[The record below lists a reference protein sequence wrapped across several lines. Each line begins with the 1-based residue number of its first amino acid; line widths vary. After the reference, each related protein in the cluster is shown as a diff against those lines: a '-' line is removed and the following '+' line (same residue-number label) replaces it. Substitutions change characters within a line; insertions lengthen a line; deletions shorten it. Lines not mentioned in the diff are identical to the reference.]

1 MFQTSIL
8 FKENI
13 EAKEKIV
20 VNQGGTSSGKTYS
33 ILQALFVLAMKESN
47 QVITVVGQD
56 VPNLKKGAYRDAKT
70 IYNSSEDMAKW
81 FRINETDK
89 TFRCLNGSMI
99 EFTSYKDE
107 QDAKSGKRD
116 YLFINEADG
125 IIFGIYWQLAMRTRK
140 KIFIDYNPS
149 SRFWV
154 HDQLIG
160 KEYVKLIISDHRHN
174 PFLSAEEHA
183 KIESIDDPDLF
194 DVYARGKTGKIK
206 GLIYTKWDLVDE
218 MPGTYKSRWF
228 GLDFGFTNDPTALI
242 DVRLSGGDLY
252 LDEVVYESGML
263 NPDISTRYKDEIGDY
278 YDIVADSA
286 EPKSIA
292 ELKADRLRVEA
303 AMKGPDSIKT
313 GIDILKR
320 YKLHITRRSTNLR
333 KEIQTYKWKVD
344 KNGVAQNAPVD
355 FMNHALD
362 AIRYVGLNKLGVRR
376 ERHRAK
382 MKVGQL

>member
-20 VNQGGTSSGKTYS
+20 IDQGGTSSGKTYS

-70 IYNSSEDMAKW
+70 IYNSSEDIAKW
-81 FRINETDK
+81 FRINETDR
-89 TFRCLNGSMI
+89 TFRCVNGSMI

-160 KEYVKLIISDHRHN
+160 KEHVKLIISDHRHN
-174 PFLSAEEHA
+174 PFLSPEEHK
-183 KIESIDDPDLF
+183 KIENIDDPDLF

-252 LDEVVYESGML
+252 LDEVIYESGML
-263 NPDISTRYKDEIGDY
+263 NPDISARYKEDIGEY

-292 ELKADRLRVEA
+292 ELKADRLKVEA

-320 YKLHITRRSTNLR
+320 YKLHITRRSINLR
-333 KEIQTYKWKVD
+333 KEIQAYKWKVD
-344 KNGVAQNAPVD
+344 KNGVPQNVPVE

-362 AIRYVGLNKLGVRR
+362 AVRYVGLNKLGVRR

-382 MKVGQL
+382 VRVGQL

>member
-13 EAKEKIV
+13 EAKEKII

-70 IYNSSEDMAKW
+70 IYNSSEDVAKW
-81 FRINETDK
+81 FRINETDR

-174 PFLSAEEHA
+174 PFLSKEEHA
-183 KIESIDDPDLF
+183 KIESIDDQDLF
-194 DVYARGKTGKIK
+194 DVYARGKTGQIK

-252 LDEVVYESGML
+252 LDEVIYESGML
-263 NPDISTRYKDEIGDY
+263 NPDISCRYKDEIGEY

-320 YKLHITRRSTNLR
+320 YKLHITRRSTNLK
-333 KEIQTYKWKVD
+333 KEIQSYKWKVD
-344 KNGVAQNAPVD
+344 KNGVAQNVPVD

-362 AIRYVGLNKLGVRR
+362 AIRYVGLNKLGVRK

-382 MKVGQL
+382 VRVGQL